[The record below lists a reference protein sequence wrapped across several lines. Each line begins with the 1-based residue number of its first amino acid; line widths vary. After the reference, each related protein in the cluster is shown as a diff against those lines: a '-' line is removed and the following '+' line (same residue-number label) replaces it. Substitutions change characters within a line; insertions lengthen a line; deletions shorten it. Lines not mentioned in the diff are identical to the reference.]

1 MEVEAIAPAP
11 NTEGQCPAMPTH
23 AAPTPVAP
31 DEPVSAAS
39 AVPSSTM
46 PAAPT
51 RTAPVAPSPAAP
63 GRPAPAADAAPAD
76 VASFDDERIDAR
88 TELLFGRP
96 ALERLADSVVLVFG
110 LGGVGSS
117 CVEALARGGI
127 GGLFLVDR
135 DVVEASNINRQAL
148 AFHSTV
154 GRAKT
159 DVMRAMVAD
168 INPAVRVE
176 ARQAY
181 VARDGAGAFFDEALA
196 AFGRIDYVLDCID
209 TMAQKVAIA
218 QQAQARGLR
227 HLSSMGAAHR
237 LHPEMLRFAD
247 LSETT
252 VCPMCI
258 AMRRMARKAGL
269 EHMDV
274 LYTPERPVN
283 VARWERAE
291 DGSVRKPPLGTASFF
306 PPIMGQ
312 MMAGKV
318 ICELTGIEGAAPDR
332 QDQQGRQA
340 AATRRR

>member
-1 MEVEAIAPAP
+1 MDTTV
-11 NTEGQCPAMPTH
+11 
-23 AAPTPVAP
+23 
-31 DEPVSAAS
+31 AAS
-39 AVPSSTM
+39 TI
-46 PAAPT
+46 
-51 RTAPVAPSPAAP
+51 
-63 GRPAPAADAAPAD
+63 PAD
-76 VASFDDERIDAR
+76 PTSFDDARVDAR
-88 TELLFGRP
+88 TELLFGRE
-96 ALERLADSVVLVFG
+96 ALERLGSSVVLVFG

-127 GGLFLVDR
+127 GGLYLVDR

-148 AFHSTV
+148 AFRSTV
-154 GRAKT
+154 GRAKAE
-159 DVMRAMVAD
+159 VMRAMVAD

-181 VARDGAGAFFDEALA
+181 VARDGAAPFFDDALA

-209 TMAQKVAIA
+209 TMTQKVAIA
-218 QQAQARGLR
+218 REAQARGLR

-247 LSETT
+247 LAETT

-258 AMRRMARKAGL
+258 AMRKVARKAGL

-283 VARWERAE
+283 VAHWERAE
-291 DGSVRKPPLGTASFF
+291 DGSIRKPPLGTASFF

-318 ICELTGIEGAAPDR
+318 IRELTGIER
-332 QDQQGRQA
+332 A
-340 AATRRR
+340 AATPGR